1 MANDSDIEKL
11 LARLELLQKRQN
23 DFVREINGLKEEI
36 YRLKVAPSVESSDEI
51 FFEPEEV
58 KVSPEFEEVSAPAF
72 SAIETPPEA
81 TVVLPKKKS
90 DLEKFIGENLINK
103 IGIIITIL
111 GIAIGA
117 KYSIENDLISPLTR
131 IILGYLSG
139 AALLGFGLKF
149 KKNYE
154 NYSAVL
160 VSGAIAILYFI
171 TYAAYNFYGLF
182 PQSLAFGLMLVFTA
196 LTVFSAFSYNR
207 QVIAHIGMVGAYAIP
222 FLLSNGSGKAE
233 ILFVYMAIINVG
245 ILVISFN
252 KYWKSLFY
260 AAFSFTWLIFL
271 VWLYDGYTSSDFTLA
286 FVFGFI
292 FFGIFYLTFL
302 SYRLLHKEKFN
313 FGDVVLLLSNSFIF
327 YAIGYYLLAGTE
339 GQERFLGIFTLA
351 NATVHSLVAFLI
363 FRRKSADRSL
373 FYFISGLALVF
384 FTISIPVQLES
395 SWVTLLWSLE
405 AAVLFWIGRTRK
417 AAVYEKISYAV
428 MVFAFVSLVE
438 DWSSFYTAVYS
449 NEFITPLINKGFLTS
464 ALFLVAFGFITW
476 LNGRTRGL
484 QFPASLS
491 ELGNIISYS
500 IPGVFLFCLYYTF
513 RLEIEFYWQQL
524 YLASA
529 EEFMP
534 ADGMGIVEYHNFD
547 LLSFQSVWIIN
558 YSLFFLAALSFINM
572 RKLKSYKRGITLLIL
587 NVITLLVFLT
597 QGLNSLADLRESH
610 LTQSMAEYYTTGE
623 LHFWIRY
630 ISIAFAALLLWI
642 TYRFLRKDFMQR
654 DFVIAFDIFLHLSIL
669 SIASAELFSWIDAY
683 DLRNSFK
690 LGLSIL
696 WGVYSLL
703 LIGLGIQQNKKHLR
717 VAAMVLF
724 GITLVKLFLYDISNL
739 DTISKTIVFV
749 CLGIL
754 LLIISFLYNK
764 YKNRISV

>member
-1 MANDSDIEKL
+1 MANHPGIENL

-23 DFVREINGLKEEI
+23 EFVREINELKEEI
-36 YRLKVAPSVESSDEI
+36 YRLKLESSVEASEEVS
-51 FFEPEEV
+51 FEPEEL
-58 KVSPEFEEVSAPAF
+58 KPAPEFEDYKASAF
-72 SAIETPPEA
+72 SAIETPPEP

-117 KYSIENDLISPLTR
+117 KYSIENDLISPVTR

-149 KKNYE
+149 RKNYE

-160 VSGAIAILYFI
+160 VSGAIAIMYFI
-171 TYAAYNFYGLF
+171 TYAAYSFYGLF
-182 PQSLAFGLMLVFTA
+182 PQFLAFGLMLVFTA

-222 FLLSNGSGKAE
+222 FLLSSGSGKAE
-233 ILFVYMAIINVG
+233 ILFTYMAIINVG
-245 ILVISFN
+245 ILIISFK

-271 VWLYDGYTSSDFTLA
+271 VWVFNSYSSGDFALA

-302 SYRLLHKEKFN
+302 GYRLLHKERFN
-313 FGDVVLLLSNSFIF
+313 FGDVILLFSNSFVF
-327 YAIGYYLLAGTE
+327 YAIGYYLLSNTE
-339 GQERFLGIFTLA
+339 GQEQFLGIFTFA
-351 NATVHSLVAFLI
+351 NAAIHALLAFII
-363 FRRKSADRSL
+363 FRRKTTDVSL

-395 SWVTLLWSLE
+395 NWVTLLWSLE
-405 AAVLFWIGRTRK
+405 AAVLFWIGRTRN

-438 DWSSFYTAVYS
+438 DWSTFYTADS
-449 NEFITPLINKGFLTS
+449 SKEFVTPLINKGFLTS
-464 ALFLVAFGFITW
+464 VLFLGAFGFITW

-484 QFPASLS
+484 KFPPSIS
-491 ELGNIISYS
+491 EIGNLISYS
-500 IPGVFLFCLYYTF
+500 IPGVFLFSLYYTF

-529 EEFMP
+529 EEFTP
-534 ADGMGIVEYHNFD
+534 ADGMGIVTYYNFD
-547 LLSFQSVWIIN
+547 LLSFQAIWIIN
-558 YSLFFLAALSFINM
+558 YSLCFLAALSFLNM
-572 RKLKSYKRGITLLIL
+572 RKLKSYRLATILLIL
-587 NVITLLVFLT
+587 NILTLLVFLS
-597 QGLNSLADLRESH
+597 QGLITLADIRQSQLNN
-610 LTQSMAEYYTTGE
+610 SMADYYTTGAF
-623 LHFWIRY
+623 HFWIRY
-630 ISIAFAALLLWI
+630 ISIAFAALLLMT
-642 TYRFLRKDFMQR
+642 TYEFLKKDFMKR
-654 DFVIAFDIFLHLSIL
+654 NFVVFFEIFLHICIL
-669 SIASAELFSWIDAY
+669 VTASAELYSWIDIY
-683 DLRNSFK
+683 NPGNSFK

-703 LIGLGIQQNKKHLR
+703 LISLGIKNNKKHLR
-717 VAAMVLF
+717 IAAMVLF
-724 GITLVKLFLYDISNL
+724 GVTLVKLFFYDISNL

-764 YKNRISV
+764 YKNKISL